1 MMPLFYFRWSQQ
13 LSGDTGFLGG
23 SFRGAGT
30 RGAGSGSNQRHGP
43 LPPGLLAK
51 GFPPPQPHPLF
62 PLPPTVSL
70 GGLMSPRNSLPG
82 LPSLGVPGLLSPQQF
97 LAKRPSLQETPSEVG
112 IWGCYSNLFSEDAN
126 PPQRIQENVD
136 YNVYSHCI
144 IIELHSIEMYNTT
157 IQRFNSVCSCFK
169 SYTSCILLLLI
180 TTLRL

>member
-1 MMPLFYFRWSQQ
+1 MCLTSLIAFCNEISKRKKNTFFSLMKKSIDNDNVAIYFYFRWSQQ

-23 SFRGAGT
+23 SFRGTGA
-30 RGAGSGSNQRHGP
+30 RGAGSGSNQRHAP

-112 IWGCYSNLFSEDAN
+112 ILICSNFCSEDA
-126 PPQRIQENVD
+126 
-136 YNVYSHCI
+136 
-144 IIELHSIEMYNTT
+144 
-157 IQRFNSVCSCFK
+157 
-169 SYTSCILLLLI
+169 
-180 TTLRL
+180 

>member
-1 MMPLFYFRWSQQ
+1 MIMMPLFYFRWSQQ

-23 SFRGAGT
+23 SFRGAGA

-112 IWGCYSNLFSEDAN
+112 IWKYSNL
-126 PPQRIQENVD
+126 VLKML
-136 YNVYSHCI
+136 SHLRGSKRMLIIINNCI
-144 IIELHSIEMYNTT
+144 IIDH
-157 IQRFNSVCSCFK
+157 
-169 SYTSCILLLLI
+169 
-180 TTLRL
+180 